1 MATVSDV
8 RGAEVDVR
16 LLERPDLRAVVPALA
31 RAFFPDPLFGFFA
44 RSPRH
49 EYDLLPAVFQAL
61 CLDAV
66 CAGEI
71 WAAQAGSRTVG
82 AAVWLPPGAMPRPAR
97 REIALNARR
106 PRAGRRAQPR
116 GGLQAARRGRQGPP
130 GRAALVPV
138 PARHRPVGAGARC
151 RGRLLGPVLARCDAE
166 GLPAY
171 LETQK
176 ESNLAFYG
184 RHGFEL
190 DEAGVRR
197 APARPWARA
206 AGPADARR

>member
-1 MATVSDV
+1 VAAVSDV
-8 RGAEVDVR
+8 RAAEVGVR
-16 LLERPDLRAVVPALA
+16 LLERPDLRGVVPALA

-49 EYDLLPAVFQAL
+49 EYDLLPAVFQAF
-61 CLDAV
+61 CRDAV
-66 CAGEI
+66 HAGEI

-97 REIALNARR
+97 REVALNLR
-106 PRAGRRAQPR
+106 
-116 GGLQAARRGRQGPP
+116 AARV
-130 GRAALVPV
+130 L
-138 PARHRPVGAGARC
+138 AGARN
-151 RGRLLGPVLARCDAE
+151 RVAGFKLLDAVDKVHPPEPHWYLFLLGTDPSVQGRGIGGRLLAPVLARCDAE

-190 DEAGVRR
+190 TKLLEVGG
-197 APARPWARA
+197 APPIWTMTRLPRT
-206 AGPADARR
+206 